1 LRFLAHVR
9 VMPKAEVADPQG
21 NAVCQALN
29 TLGYTGVEEV
39 RVGKFMEVIV
49 DAQEQEEARTQ
60 VAEMCR
66 KILSNPVIEDF
77 SFEIRALERRG

>member
-1 LRFLAHVR
+1 
-9 VMPKAEVADPQG
+9 MPKAEVADPQG

-29 TLGYTGVEEV
+29 TLGYTGVGEV
-39 RVGKFMEVIV
+39 RAGKFMEVILE
-49 DAQEQEEARTQ
+49 AKEQEEARTQ

-66 KILSNPVIEDF
+66 KILSNPVIEEF